1 MTATAVL
8 VHGAWHGA
16 WCWERVAAA
25 LANVGVPTLAVD
37 LPGHGADPG
46 PLTDLHG
53 DAERVRQVLDAVD
66 GPVVLVGHSYGGVV
80 ITEAGDHRGVSH
92 LVYLCALA
100 LDGHETAGTAA
111 SDEAAA
117 ERISH
122 AGRPALGAG
131 MVADGEGNATLEAA
145 VATACLYNDCDDDT
159 VAWATARLGPQPL
172 ITFQQTPHN
181 VAWRVKPST
190 YVICAHDMA
199 IHPDLQRLLAK
210 RCTTSIEWPTGHSPF
225 LSRPE
230 IVADLLARLSRD
242 VTAS

>member
-117 ERISH
+117 
-122 AGRPALGAG
+122 
-131 MVADGEGNATLEAA
+131 
-145 VATACLYNDCDDDT
+145 
-159 VAWATARLGPQPL
+159 
-172 ITFQQTPHN
+172 
-181 VAWRVKPST
+181 
-190 YVICAHDMA
+190 
-199 IHPDLQRLLAK
+199 
-210 RCTTSIEWPTGHSPF
+210 
-225 LSRPE
+225 
-230 IVADLLARLSRD
+230 
-242 VTAS
+242 